1 MVTVDGALTLHGAGS
16 VLNPGL
22 EIRREELEPH
32 DPHTA
37 TAQPCSQGSLD
48 YESWCPHL

>member
-32 DPHTA
+32 DPHTILRCHC
-37 TAQPCSQGSLD
+37 TAVFSGEP
-48 YESWCPHL
+48 